1 MRFLLALLFTLGLTA
16 PAFTQEFET
25 PAPEAIIMDGNSGAF
40 LFEKNARK
48 PIPPA
53 SMTKI
58 MTIYLVFER
67 LKSGALH
74 LDDKFTVSEDAWRRG
89 GFASGSSTMCLKPK
103 KQVSVDDLIQGVI
116 VLSGNDAAITLAEN
130 ISGSE
135 ILFAKLMTKRAH
147 ELGLNSVNFKNA
159 TGWPDP
165 DHHISLYDLARLAKL
180 VHDAFPEYYHYFS
193 EKEFDYCK
201 VAPSNRY
208 NRDPLLFSF
217 KGADGLKTGHTTVA
231 GYGLTGSAE
240 RDGKRRIV
248 VVSGLKSSNQRARLS
263 EQLMRAA
270 FNEFD
275 SAILFA
281 KDKAVGKVPVALGKS
296 KTVTATISKPVPLGW
311 FKLERDKVKA
321 HIVPAKDLVAPIAK
335 GQPVGELV
343 IQRPGQPNM
352 KVSLVAANN
361 VPRQGFFSLAVTGL
375 RRMLMTSQT
384 ETDTQ

>member
-1 MRFLLALLFTLGLTA
+1 MRFLFALLFVVGISA
-16 PAFTQEFET
+16 PALAQEFET
-25 PAPEAIIMDGNSGAF
+25 PAPEAIIMDGNTGAV

-58 MTIYLVFER
+58 MTMYMVFER
-67 LKSGALH
+67 LQSGTLK
-74 LDDKFTVSEDAWRRG
+74 LNDEFTVSADAWRRG
-89 GFASGSSTMCLKPK
+89 GFASGSSTMCLKPNER
-103 KQVSVDDLIQGVI
+103 VSIENLIQGVI

-135 ILFAKLMTKRAH
+135 DVFAKAMTKRAH
-147 ELGLNSVNFKNA
+147 ELGLASVNFKNA

-165 DHHISLYDLARLAKL
+165 EHHISLYDLARLARIM
-180 VHDAFPEYYHYFS
+180 HDKFPEYYHYFS

-201 VAPSNRY
+201 AAPSNRY
-208 NRDPLLFSF
+208 NRDPLLTSF

-248 VVSGLKSSNQRARLS
+248 VVSGLKSSNDRARLS
-263 EQLMRAA
+263 VQLMRAA

-281 KDKAVGKVPVALGKS
+281 KQKTVGEVPVQLGVS
-296 KTVTATISKPVPLGW
+296 KTVKAEVTQSVPIGW

-335 GQPVGELV
+335 GQKVGELV
-343 IQRPGQPNM
+343 IERPGQPDV
-352 KVSLVAANN
+352 KTQLVAANAL
-361 VPRQGFFSLAVTGL
+361 PRQGFLALALTGAERL
-375 RRMLMTSQT
+375 LVGDSEAEQA
-384 ETDTQ
+384 E